1 MMSVND
7 GRPMNPTLSVLLAEH
22 PFADDA
28 VLVAS
33 DTGTLTLGALRA
45 RVSELASTLREAGLE
60 AGQAVGNLVLPGPS
74 SLVVMFAVWAAGG
87 VYVPVNVRYTAAEV
101 ASVDAEARLSLLV
114 GQPGDLDAHPVA
126 AGLVSYVHEAGSCAV
141 LRPARSG
148 LEGYPADVAVLSRTS
163 GTTGRPKTVP
173 LRHSGTLDAV
183 DASIAKL
190 RGRRRGDSPSAAL
203 PGQALPGQALRAR
216 MNLIPVPLA
225 LWGAIWNTFFSLRA
239 GFGVV
244 LLDTF
249 TTGKFAAAV
258 REHDIT
264 STVLPPAMITMLTDD
279 PEITGLAPL
288 RMVRSITAPLSPAV
302 ARKFHE
308 KFGISVLNSY
318 GQTELGGEVVGW
330 TAADTREFGD
340 RKLGAVGRPYKD
352 IELLIRREDG
362 TAAQAGERG
371 EILVRSPFRMHAADA
386 SDDRFADGYL
396 RTGDL
401 GYLDEDGFLWVE
413 GRVSDMINR
422 GGLKVFPDE
431 VEEALR
437 RHPGVR
443 DAGVAAIPDRRLGE
457 VPHAW
462 IVSSTAIDP
471 ADLEAWCR
479 EHLAPYKVPAGFTR
493 VDALPRNDMG
503 KLLRREL
510 PSRFR

>member
-1 MMSVND
+1 
-7 GRPMNPTLSVLLAEH
+7 
-22 PFADDA
+22 
-28 VLVAS
+28 
-33 DTGTLTLGALRA
+33 
-45 RVSELASTLREAGLE
+45 
-60 AGQAVGNLVLPGPS
+60 
-74 SLVVMFAVWAAGG
+74 
-87 VYVPVNVRYTAAEV
+87 
-101 ASVDAEARLSLLV
+101 
-114 GQPGDLDAHPVA
+114 
-126 AGLVSYVHEAGSCAV
+126 
-141 LRPARSG
+141 
-148 LEGYPADVAVLSRTS
+148 
-163 GTTGRPKTVP
+163 
-173 LRHSGTLDAV
+173 
-183 DASIAKL
+183 
-190 RGRRRGDSPSAAL
+190 
-203 PGQALPGQALRAR
+203 

-225 LWGAIWNTFFSLRA
+225 LWGAIWNTIFSLRA

-244 LLDTF
+244 LLDAF
-249 TTGKFAAAV
+249 TTGKFAAVV
-258 REHDIT
+258 REHDIK
-264 STVLPPAMITMLTDD
+264 STVLPPAMITMLADD
-279 PEITGLAPL
+279 PAITDLAPL

-352 IELLIRREDG
+352 IELQIRRDDE
-362 TAAQAGERG
+362 TAAKAGERG
-371 EILVRSPFRMHAADA
+371 EILVRSPFRMDDSAAGATGDG
-386 SDDRFADGYL
+386 RFIDGYL

-422 GGLKVFPDE
+422 SGLKVFPDE

-443 DAGVAAIPDRRLGE
+443 DAGVAATPDRRLGE

-462 IVSSTAIDP
+462 IVSDAAIDP
-471 ADLEAWCR
+471 AELAAWCR
-479 EHLAPYKVPAGFTR
+479 EQLAPYKVPAGFTQ

-510 PSRFR
+510 TVT